1 MGYYTQYTLEARNIN
16 ETDAKR
22 LDDIL
27 NERDLIKYVFWDKYY
42 DPGHKRVEYPSYEEQ
57 KWYDST
63 KDMHEIS
70 KLFPEVVFELSGEGE
85 EEGDLW
91 REYFVNGHVE
101 HCAGRIVYD
110 KPKNIDWDSLLK
122 IS

>member
-42 DPGHKRVEYPSYEEQ
+42 PWESPCIGLKWLGHYAHTWLR
-57 KWYDST
+57 
-63 KDMHEIS
+63 H
-70 KLFPEVVFELSGEGE
+70 
-85 EEGDLW
+85 
-91 REYFVNGHVE
+91 
-101 HCAGRIVYD
+101 
-110 KPKNIDWDSLLK
+110 
-122 IS
+122 